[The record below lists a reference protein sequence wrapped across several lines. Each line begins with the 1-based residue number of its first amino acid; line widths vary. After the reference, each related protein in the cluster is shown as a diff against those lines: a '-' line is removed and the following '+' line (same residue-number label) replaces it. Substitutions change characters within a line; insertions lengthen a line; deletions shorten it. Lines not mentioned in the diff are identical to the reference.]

1 MKTRINLK
9 TLRKAITLCVL
20 LALPMALLADEC
32 RIRRVDH
39 YAGNSNVYTNKK
51 NACVKITELDH
62 NKKPVRSWTGTT
74 NDKVKITIPAGSNLS
89 KEYLKAE
96 VVGCRNASASEMTVV
111 PVGSRVVMTGV
122 VTAEQP
128 ATATVVGPTGAVL
141 AGVVVSVNGE
151 EKVTDAKGRFPIFV
165 GPSVATVA
173 AFLPALLD
181 RQTSY
186 ATVVPPVERPSDRAP
201 VVEHTPGNPTPG
213 SQTVIKGSGFEG
225 SAEDNKVTFDD
236 TPVDVLASS
245 PTEMIVAVPADMP
258 VGPRDLT
265 VTTEHG
271 ASRPVVVEVTSVWFE
286 SADKHLRPGQKGEG
300 FIRISCA
307 EPRTVHVTNLSDVVT
322 LHGGSPLELRTS
334 GGENNGAPISYTA
347 NQVGTFHISAEII
360 DVAPVMFA
368 AFRNPGVFRRQTPRQ
383 WLSDKASAL
392 AKASSMTA
400 NSQLRDKLRAEAK
413 LDQEAADNDA
423 NWNANGQPKNKRR
436 FARFLSDELKRLE
449 TYLRIE
455 GDGAAADKIKEA
467 IDAAYEAASE
477 AGLSLVVNN
486 EAVGFSANP
495 GGGAM
500 PAAGPSTPR
509 QWLADK
515 ARNVA
520 KASSMTQNSQL
531 KDKLRN
537 EAKLDQSTAN
547 NDANWNAN
555 GQPKSK
561 KRFARFL
568 SDEIKRLEKY
578 LRIEGKG
585 QAADRIKDA
594 IGSAY
599 EAAEAAG
606 LKLK

>member
-1 MKTRINLK
+1 MKTQINLK

-20 LALPMALLADEC
+20 LALPVALLADEC
-32 RIRRVDH
+32 RIRRVDN

-74 NDKVKITIPAGSNLS
+74 NDKGKITIPAGSNLS

-96 VVGCRNASASEMTVV
+96 VVGCV
-111 PVGSRVVMTGV
+111 PAGSRVVMTGV

-186 ATVVPPVERPSDRAP
+186 ATVVPPVERSSDNAP
-201 VVEHTPGNPTPG
+201 VVDHAPSNPTLG
-213 SQTVIKGSGFEG
+213 SQTVITGSGFGG
-225 SAEDNKVTFDD
+225 SADDITVTFDD
-236 TPVDVLASS
+236 TPVDILASS
-245 PTEMIVAVPADMP
+245 ATEIILAVPADMP

-271 ASRPVVVEVTSVWFE
+271 TSRPVVVEVTHVWFE
-286 SADKHLRPGQKGEG
+286 SADKHLWLGQTGEG

-307 EPRTVHVTNLSDVVT
+307 EPKTVQVTNLSDDVVT
-322 LHGGSPLELRTS
+322 LHGGSSFELQTS
-334 GGENNGAPISYTA
+334 GGENNGAPISYIA
-347 NQVGTFHISAEII
+347 KKVGPFHISAAIK
-360 DVAPVMFA
+360 DAAPVMFA
-368 AFRNPGVFRRQTPRQ
+368 AFRNPGVFRQQTPRQ

-392 AKASSMTA
+392 AKASSMTE

-500 PAAGPSTPR
+500 PAAGPSTAR

-531 KDKLRN
+531 KDKLRD
-537 EAKLDQSTAN
+537 EAKLDQSAAN
-547 NDANWNAN
+547 DDANWKGN
-555 GQPKSK
+555 GQPKNK
-561 KRFARFL
+561 RRFAKFL

-594 IGSAY
+594 IDSAY